1 LKAVFAAMSNA
12 LTWALLLQLFHDIP
26 DERLVRPLGND
37 VIAIIKQLPAD
48 ASTYEE
54 LAGDAFE
61 ALILRPDESD
71 DVAFQRLETI
81 LRALLYHD
89 GRTLRAHLK
98 IAQLAYENPG
108 YSEHG
113 INSLAAIANYLR
125 KRRAID
131 VDAASLSRVL
141 AQYENDEEL
150 SHNAAEC
157 RRLLRRVYGV
167 SEPEQP

>member
-1 LKAVFAAMSNA
+1 VIAAMSNA

-37 VIAIIKQLPAD
+37 VVAIIDQLPTDSAIF
-48 ASTYEE
+48 EK
-54 LAGDAFE
+54 LAGDAFDT
-61 ALILRPDESD
+61 LILQPDESD
-71 DVAFQRLETI
+71 DVAFQRLESI

-108 YSEHG
+108 YGEHG

-125 KRRAID
+125 KGRIFDID
-131 VDAASLSRVL
+131 PTSLSKDL
-141 AQYENDEEL
+141 ARYEDDEHL
-150 SHNAAEC
+150 SHNATEC

-167 SEPEQP
+167 SESKQQ